1 MAVLTSLRPR
11 SSALLVD
18 EKGREM
24 SVFPAD
30 VARALVFLD
39 DQLGGLHLKFNI
51 ECPEC
56 SMANQRPSYA
66 LPRVQD
72 GVFTLNCDHAS
83 RRVRLEHA

>member
-1 MAVLTSLRPR
+1 MAVLTSLRPS

-18 EKGREM
+18 EMGREM
-24 SVFPAD
+24 SVFPAE
-30 VARALVFLD
+30 VARALLFID

-56 SMANQRPSYA
+56 SMAQQRPAYA
-66 LPRVQD
+66 IPRVVD

-83 RRVRLEHA
+83 RRVRLENA